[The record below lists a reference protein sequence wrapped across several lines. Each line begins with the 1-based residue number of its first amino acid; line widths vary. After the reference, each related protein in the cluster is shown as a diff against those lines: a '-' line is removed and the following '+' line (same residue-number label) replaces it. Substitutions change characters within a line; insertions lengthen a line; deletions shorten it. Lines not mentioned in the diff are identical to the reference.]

1 MFLLLDLFFLTHQ
14 KVMNDPYSVST
25 LADVSSWVCKQKRQ
39 GKIIALKRARDPTT
53 AADESR
59 CPFVVSAD
67 CGDRTPANGGLSD
80 FNASRYHLIT
90 CSNGGAQ
97 AISDCVTLNPS
108 ASQQIIAVSS
118 SLSYS
123 SSVVIGVTS
132 SGGVTSCNIACGG
145 GGGVSVAGN
154 ACWGAMINVRR
165 LLDSS
170 SDIQHVSVEDKISSR
185 LAFASDAYFDAIQKR
200 LIVELLTA
208 AAHWTPRDKSATKMV
223 ITASVESMRQHHPA
237 LHLLRASSL
246 WELVL
251 EPLLTMPEWFFQLNE
266 DTIAVSDSA
275 AGVPLL
281 NVCAFFEDDERRR
294 LVECETRL
302 MDAAT
307 LTYEGGYQWRALSC
321 LAPLKKLMNF
331 PLGALRNV
339 ISSSMNK
346 TLVDEVLEI
355 ARLVN
360 AIRQAPSSASRRAD
374 TTVDSEL
381 SNASGV
387 KWEEVLRA
395 YVPDLLRPASALN
408 VLQNH
413 QDEIENVCIY
423 IGVSCG
429 MIVADE
435 SNASRN
441 QRKSTHAKAS
451 LMELFAGK
459 LSGGLPPF
467 GAFIVK
473 SSPIPGKEQNAAPRK
488 LNDDDLLDGLFD
500 DDEPDS
506 AHAAT
511 GASTVDASK
520 SLVDVVVFHNT
531 CTNDVDISYRND
543 QRFEQRLRDIQQR
556 RELEWD
562 AVEPLTLAPCS
573 FCSAATHA
581 YLHQCPWFLSRALQL
596 QRLQLSFKHLRVD
609 PDKIE
614 EDPNLLPGA
623 SDLAQIVA
631 PQARDDVT
639 EAVAVRAALNLK
651 HSRRR
656 EKEKQMVWEDLAND
670 VWSSIQI
677 FVTRQMKAKLPK
689 LKAQFMERVAL
700 RQEIHDVESGIEF
713 IKKCV
718 DSLDNFT
725 NAKVEAAFRKVIESW
740 MRKLTQLYS

>member
-1 MFLLLDLFFLTHQ
+1 
-14 KVMNDPYSVST
+14 MNDPYSVST

-53 AADESR
+53 VADERR
-59 CPFVVSAD
+59 CPFVVSTD
-67 CGDRTPANGGLSD
+67 CGDRTPTNGGLSD
-80 FNASRYHLIT
+80 FNASRYHMIM

-97 AISDCVTLNPS
+97 AISDCLTLNPN
-108 ASQQIIAVSS
+108 ASQQMIAASS
-118 SLSYS
+118 TLSFS
-123 SSVVIGVTS
+123 TSVVIGVTS
-132 SGGVTSCNIACGG
+132 SGGVTSSNIACGG
-145 GGGVSVAGN
+145 GVSAPGN
-154 ACWGAMINVRR
+154 ACWGAMNVRQ
-165 LLDSS
+165 LLASS
-170 SDIQHVSVEDKISSR
+170 NDIQHVSVEEAISSR

-208 AAHWTPRDKSATKMV
+208 AAHWTPSDKSATKMA

-246 WELVL
+246 WEMVL
-251 EPLLTMPEWFFQLNE
+251 EPMLTMPEWFFQLNG

-302 MDAAT
+302 IDAAT
-307 LTYEGGYQWRALSC
+307 LSYEGGYQWRALSC

-339 ISSSMNK
+339 ISSSMIK

-360 AIRQAPSSASRRAD
+360 ALRQTPSSASRRAD
-374 TTVDSEL
+374 TTDDSDL

-387 KWEEVLRA
+387 KWEEALRA
-395 YVPDLLRPASALN
+395 HVPDLLRPASALN

-413 QDEIENVCIY
+413 QDDIENVCIY

-459 LSGGLPPF
+459 LPGGLPPF

-473 SSPIPGKEQNAAPRK
+473 GSPVPGKEQKASTSAAPRK

-511 GASTVDASK
+511 GAGTVDTSK

-543 QRFEQRLRDIQQR
+543 QRFEQRLQDIQQR
-556 RELEWD
+556 QELEWD
-562 AVEPLTLAPCS
+562 AVEPSTLAPCS

-596 QRLQLSFKHLRVD
+596 QRLQLSFKHLRMD
-609 PDKIE
+609 PEKIE

-656 EKEKQMVWEDLAND
+656 EKEKQMVWEDLANE

-700 RQEIHDVESGIEF
+700 RQEIHDVESGIEL

-718 DSLDNFT
+718 ESLDRFT
-725 NAKVEAAFRKVIESW
+725 DAKVEAVFRTVIENW
-740 MRKLTQLYS
+740 MSKLTKLYT